1 MDICL
6 MGNKNNR
13 LFLNI
18 ECLNNKL
25 TSSYSYEKQY
35 SNIYSFIEKKIYV
48 ATKYDLIYEYNPFLP
63 IITSFNKI

>member
-1 MDICL
+1 

-25 TSSYSYEKQY
+25 TSLYFYEKQY
-35 SNIYSFIEKKIYV
+35 SNIYLFKVKVKK
-48 ATKYDLIYEYNPFLP
+48 KH
-63 IITSFNKI
+63 KK